1 MGYEATMYLLER
13 GVRLTGTDAWSW
25 DAPFVHTAQK
35 YGEPR
40 RQPDLGRP
48 QGRPRHRLLPPREAA
63 QPGGAAGQRL
73 HISCFPHKIRGA
85 SAGWTRAV
93 AIFDDALMAL
103 ILTVKMPR
111 FNRRRPAAIEKR

>member
-35 YGEPR
+35 VRRQPR
-40 RQPDLGRP
+40 CQPDLGRP
-48 QGRPRHRLLPPREAA
+48 QGRPRHRLLPPGEAA
-63 QPGGAAGQRL
+63 QPGGPAG
-73 HISCFPHKIRGA
+73 HGFTISCFPHKIRGA

-93 AIFDDALMAL
+93 AIFDDALMAGG
-103 ILTVKMPR
+103 
-111 FNRRRPAAIEKR
+111 